1 MGAKEA
7 AEFDVYLIALNQS
20 MHLSRCVHGPL
31 EMDSPGVLANNAN
44 LWTPLRTLLG
54 LLSKVQNMDLEQF
67 LKFSQSQESPRLL
80 FLDLQPALLSQHSQ
94 QSSGVCPVN
103 ERPGYF

>member
-1 MGAKEA
+1 
-7 AEFDVYLIALNQS
+7 
-20 MHLSRCVHGPL
+20 
-31 EMDSPGVLANNAN
+31 MDSPGVLANNAN

-67 LKFSQSQESPRLL
+67 LKFSQSQESSMLL
-80 FLDLQPALLSQHSQ
+80 FLDLQPALLSQHPQ

-103 ERPGYF
+103 ERPGYFWQSVKLKDYTLDVMEPGKEY